1 MKSNDIFNE
10 TTKLC
15 AIEKQIEYYTNLE
28 YSQSNCHLCN
38 NVPKLSIGLDEEDF
52 NEVKQKLISL
62 LQEKYNQKLKQITSM
77 ADSSKYN

>member
-15 AIEKQIEYYTNLE
+15 AIEEQIEYYTNLE
-28 YSQSNCHLCN
+28 YSRSNCHLCN

-52 NEVKQKLISL
+52 NEVKQKLISI

-77 ADSSKYN
+77 ANDSKYN